1 MNLGVLRSAAIS
13 IPETTELFRR
23 KVPMKMSKNKDRNL
37 QTERTHQSVIKEW
50 KCRKK
55 KGNT

>member
-37 QTERTHQSVIKEW
+37 QTERTHQVLIKEW

-55 KGNT
+55 ER